1 MVKWLTHKGVEKI
14 VQEKQKAID
23 AERYKVHEK
32 DGQLALL
39 SDDLTE
45 AQDLVKQLEYNNTG
59 LQGKIRA
66 KDQEIARITKRFVP
80 NAIDPGK
87 DNVTMIVRKHTTEE
101 DDNHTKHPYYCARI
115 QRRAIQ
121 TKRRWILEQFPRSE
135 EIVIIDNPNSVHAF
149 NRFEEEGHVK
159 RFGCHF
165 RLLDLTRDDLYDMG
179 VPAIQE

>member
-59 LQGKIRA
+59 LQGEIRA

-80 NAIDPGK
+80 NAMDPGK
-87 DNVTMIVRKHTTEE
+87 DNVIMIVRKHTCQQ
-101 DDNHTKHPYYCARI
+101 DDNDRQKAH
-115 QRRAIQ
+115 
-121 TKRRWILEQFPRSE
+121 
-135 EIVIIDNPNSVHAF
+135 
-149 NRFEEEGHVK
+149 
-159 RFGCHF
+159 
-165 RLLDLTRDDLYDMG
+165 
-179 VPAIQE
+179 VPAR